1 MKYFTLI
8 LAIYFL
14 ALNGVP
20 CSDTGNINEDSQVVS
35 LIDYD
40 GEHDQD
46 CELCSPFCHCHC
58 CHVHTIDF
66 GITSFEP
73 YQPKI
78 SQEYFDHF
86 DGFENNFF
94 HSLLQPPQV

>member
-1 MKYFTLI
+1 M
-8 LAIYFL
+8 
-14 ALNGVP
+14 P
-20 CSDTGNINEDSQVVS
+20 CSDSENVKEDSLVVS
-35 LIDYD
+35 VVDYD
-40 GEHDQD
+40 AEDDQG

-73 YQPKI
+73 YQPQI

-86 DGFENNFF
+86 VGFEDDFY